1 MKARLQHNF
10 DGHRARDT
18 SISLHVFP
26 LQHFNFLL
34 LSDPMFSFSYHS
46 FQTDPQNRFLAF
58 VGRKLEASRTR
69 HGCVMDASWM
79 RYGRSWMLIDAHGCV
94 KEASRRVHGAHGRV
108 HLGSACVHVAHGRF
122 HVASMAAHRRTL
134 VVMDASWMHP

>member
-1 MKARLQHNF
+1 
-10 DGHRARDT
+10 
-18 SISLHVFP
+18 
-26 LQHFNFLL
+26 
-34 LSDPMFSFSYHS
+34 
-46 FQTDPQNRFLAF
+46 
-58 VGRKLEASRTR
+58 
-69 HGCVMDASWM
+69 MDASWM
-79 RYGRSWMLIDAHGCV
+79 RYGRSLMFIDAHGRV